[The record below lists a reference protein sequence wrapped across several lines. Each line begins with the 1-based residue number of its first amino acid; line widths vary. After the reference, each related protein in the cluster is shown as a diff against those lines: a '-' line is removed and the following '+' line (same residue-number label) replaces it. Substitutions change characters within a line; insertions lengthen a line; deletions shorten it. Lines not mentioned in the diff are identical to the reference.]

1 MEQSVPSP
9 KREITINSDWIT
21 TIVMALLL
29 VVCSL
34 LLIWDIRGLVSGSIV
49 EQAPFAR
56 DLFTN
61 IFTIIAAV
69 YCFLAVR
76 GFHAMFVRIGFALM
90 GIQLASGVVLGYF
103 RTSTDLQHNAAV
115 AGSLV
120 RQVAFTIFVVAI
132 VQWFKSV
139 VHRNRISDT
148 GVADS

>member
-1 MEQSVPSP
+1 MEQNVPLP
-9 KREITINSDWIT
+9 KRGITINSDWIT

-34 LLIWDIRGLVSGSIV
+34 LLIRDIRDLVSGRTI
-49 EQAPFAR
+49 EQGPVTR
-56 DLFTN
+56 SLFTN

-69 YCFLAVR
+69 YCFLAAR
-76 GFHAMFVRIGFALM
+76 GFHVMYVRIGFALM
-90 GIQLASGVVLGYF
+90 GIQFTSNVVLGYF
-103 RTSTDLQHNAAV
+103 HIPTHLQHNAAV

-120 RQVAFTIFVVAI
+120 RQVALTIFVVAI

-139 VHRNRISDT
+139 VHRNRLSDT